1 VGIGALRYIRTLK
14 PWPLKRVMLEK
25 YSYSEKD
32 SADLCSF
39 MEPMLAADM
48 RERKQA
54 RDVVGHPWLIPV
66 EADGIVTEW

>member
-1 VGIGALRYIRTLK
+1 
-14 PWPLKRVMLEK
+14 MLEK

-48 RERKQA
+48 RERKPA